1 MTQIKGLLFFAIL
14 LLPFWVSAQ
23 NDSTTKG
30 KVKFDKN
37 FRFKDGIFL
46 SLEDVKRN
54 NPISKTRIITDLKYD
69 DYSFFENL
77 FKKNVISVL
86 DENGHTVDIKV
97 DKIWGFSQNGILFVY
112 WNEEFNRIPVFGSLC
127 HFIADKTYI
136 DNNRNPYY
144 NGYGYYYNPYYY
156 PHSQTVRTELRQ
168 YLIDMET
175 GKIMDYNYKN
185 LEIVLSRDT
194 KLYEEFVKLK
204 KKKKRQLKFLYL
216 RKYNDNHPFYFEKL

>member
-1 MTQIKGLLFFAIL
+1 MTQIKEILFFAIL
-14 LLPFWVSAQ
+14 FLPFWVSAQ
-23 NDSTTKG
+23 NDSTNAG

-54 NPISKTRIITDLKYD
+54 NPISKTRM
-69 DYSFFENL
+69 
-77 FKKNVISVL
+77 
-86 DENGHTVDIKV
+86 DIKV

-194 KLYEEFVKLK
+194 KLYEEFIKLK

-216 RKYNDNHPFYFEKL
+216 RKYNDKHPFYFEKL